1 MPTPH
6 PTPAAHAVTLA
17 VQQAKDDLLKEFAA
31 QRQADADR
39 IAALEAENR
48 KQAIQEKLKDLKR
61 QGKITPAMER
71 LGLVAFCEQLAGQ
84 ADTTITFAA
93 ADGSQQTA
101 PLAQWFDRFLALL
114 PKSVELATLVDPLDE
129 TGRSQP
135 PTQSLMARA
144 EQRAKDKGIT
154 TSAALVQLGEEDPEG
169 YRAYVAE
176 RRQNGR
182 A

>member
-1 MPTPH
+1 MPET
-6 PTPAAHAVTLA
+6 TTATSTAMAQA
-17 VQQAKDDLLKEFAA
+17 VQQTEDRLRQEFAA
-31 QRQADADR
+31 KEKAAADR

-61 QGKITPAMER
+61 QGRVTPAMEK

-84 ADTTITFAA
+84 QSLTLTFAA

-101 PLAQWFDRFLALL
+101 PLAHWFDRFLALL

-154 TSAALVQLGEEDPEG
+154 TSAALVQLGEEDPES